1 MNDFDAIKNVYMA
14 AKRKN
19 KYILDR
25 CTKLIIIPQ
34 MTLLDIKRIIENPQN
49 NDEIQFAFTY
59 LELAKTIINDGNL
72 LCMEDVVKP
81 FETKA
86 FEYLSGAIRI
96 QNKGMCNEILNITNG
111 NAEKILLSEFENRD
125 RLRKYAKGLIGDDI
139 NSYNHFLVELFI
151 ITVFELNAVSRKIIE
166 MEYNPNFAKL
176 IETNQG
182 KEKLNEYYQMAY
194 QYIRESCLAL
204 FIKEINI
211 ASNNSGNDVNLQN
224 AILYMDEYKNYIKNL
239 IASRKK

>member
-34 MTLLDIKRIIENPQN
+34 MTLLDIKRIMENPQN

-96 QNKGMCNEILNITNG
+96 QNKGMRVG
-111 NAEKILLSEFENRD
+111 AKRRD
-125 RLRKYAKGLIGDDI
+125 KACSG
-139 NSYNHFLVELFI
+139 
-151 ITVFELNAVSRKIIE
+151 SRKV
-166 MEYNPNFAKL
+166 
-176 IETNQG
+176 
-182 KEKLNEYYQMAY
+182 
-194 QYIRESCLAL
+194 R
-204 FIKEINI
+204 
-211 ASNNSGNDVNLQN
+211 NSTF
-224 AILYMDEYKNYIKNL
+224 K
-239 IASRKK
+239 SRFY